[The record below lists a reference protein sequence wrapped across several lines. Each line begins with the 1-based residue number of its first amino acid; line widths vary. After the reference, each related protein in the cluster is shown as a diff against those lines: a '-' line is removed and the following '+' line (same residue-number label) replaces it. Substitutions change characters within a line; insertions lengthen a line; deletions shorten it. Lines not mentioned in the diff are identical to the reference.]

1 MARLVPGSGAVIEPI
16 FDDIF
21 GVRAVRVVNGGSGY
35 DPADPPRLT
44 IDGCG
49 TPDQE
54 AILYPIIAEGSGKI
68 VHVRVL
74 RRGRGYDPLR
84 VEIVP
89 QQETPN
95 VVRSFDINRIWQR
108 HPNSLTRGTF
118 TDDRLRIESDNH
130 PKPTWTQAEAVP
142 GGGPLVDRSFDQTFV
157 YRGGKDVPNFGT
169 RLAQEDKVTG
179 ILSNGGLLHTPDW
192 ASDGGAPG
200 TFSIDT
206 VKYDY
211 VKNADVYDTITE
223 GNIKYY
229 SSSKTINEF
238 ALENGVFQWGK
249 LEQFTWNVKTEL
261 DNLLLFIDP
270 ASLDQTLG
278 TIEVGRIIT
287 QIGGNARGE
296 IAKVITDNNG
306 LPTRIYIREVQST
319 FASGDKILGSNGFS
333 FTIQS
338 APITFPTGI
347 FYIDFGPEAHEF
359 GPFVPGTYYMAPKNI
374 RVQKNYL
381 IIWNQSD
388 SSNQNH
394 PMRFSTTPDGPLNQ
408 SSPGTI
414 LYTSSGS
421 SSAPAADYENEY
433 QALFLMNEDETNRI
447 YYHCAIHNYMSG
459 YTGDEGYMILD
470 TSPEEEEDEVNMNT
484 YYIEDFYQPG
494 DTSTI
499 DRSRHVDGHSK
510 VIGMSFDG
518 YPIYGPW
525 GYNSSGA
532 VAREVSSYRLRTGNE
547 VAGNR
552 EEIVTPS
559 TVTYAITVANGQ
571 FLVDGS
577 VVPFLNLKRGKTY
590 VFNQD
595 DSSNDANHLF
605 ISTTED
611 GWHVGAPPVIGDTTY
626 LYSQPHFATYY
637 IDGSQVTYTQ
647 YLSQFT
653 AASQREMRFFVP
665 VDAPNNLYAFAYSTS
680 GLGFRLTQDGY
691 VLGDFVEDYV
701 YDSSVGTLDEFN
713 GKFAVTPEY
722 PNGTYAYFMTE
733 DSSGNPAYPY
743 AIGPKYYGVPL
754 FEGDT
759 VPQKPDI
766 FPTRAEGEVALNP
779 DGTIAYVNVT
789 QQGDNYF
796 GPTTARILGGE
807 GSGALVN
814 PVVQTVTGLTLLN
827 PGQGYTVAPNLQF
840 TGGGGQDAEG
850 AAEVSPTGKVTS
862 ISINDPGEFYQ
873 EPPYILITGGGGSG
887 ARATAE
893 VNQGQISAINI
904 TDQGAGYT
912 SNPQVIFTKLVN
924 LKRKTQARQSLNS
937 DIRYLT
943 GLVKNVT
950 ASDTNIYVDDTSAFP
965 GSGSF
970 IINKETVS
978 YTSKTSGKFTGLT
991 RGTNFNY
998 DQRVIVD
1005 NSQLDDN
1012 GNSTYKFNVGDVVIR
1027 KVESASNKLARVY
1040 DWNPATRE
1048 LLVTFEVDELA
1059 FIDAGIPST
1068 EDAIVQ
1074 FDGGVYSSSASS
1086 QLPHVVLTSQGNS
1099 ITLLTEP
1106 ITTLANS
1113 AFEDDDELDGVGDGI
1128 ADLVNTGTQYDG
1140 QISLDGGII
1149 LGEPGETGRDSKFGI
1164 EETVGGQNTTL
1175 FQNGDQIKDAS
1186 IPFKFSTITTAGGL
1200 SEGVEHIGL
1209 ITLQLDANNAN
1220 GGNFS
1225 VNEVITGQV
1234 SGVQA
1239 TVVSWDPTTSKLTI
1253 KDTVPFNTGDSNKG
1267 ENGFLY
1273 EFSHNSTVV
1282 DIIVQNPGTNYTLA
1296 PNVAIENIGDI
1307 EATGTAV
1314 LTGAGDQV
1322 ASVTITNGGYG
1333 IKQSVDSGYNLHPTI
1348 TFSAASGD
1356 TTGSGAAA
1364 YAILGGEDILGT
1376 GGSRYRIKG
1385 IDYQTIIRS

>member
-1 MARLVPGSGAVIEPI
+1 MVI
-16 FDDIF
+16 
-21 GVRAVRVVNGGSGY
+21 
-35 DPADPPRLT
+35 
-44 IDGCG
+44 
-49 TPDQE
+49 Q
-54 AILYPIIAEGSGKI
+54 
-68 VHVRVL
+68 
-74 RRGRGYDPLR
+74 
-84 VEIVP
+84 
-89 QQETPN
+89 
-95 VVRSFDINRIWQR
+95 
-108 HPNSLTRGTF
+108 
-118 TDDRLRIESDNH
+118 
-130 PKPTWTQAEAVP
+130 
-142 GGGPLVDRSFDQTFV
+142 
-157 YRGGKDVPNFGT
+157 
-169 RLAQEDKVTG
+169 
-179 ILSNGGLLHTPDW
+179 
-192 ASDGGAPG
+192 
-200 TFSIDT
+200 
-206 VKYDY
+206 
-211 VKNADVYDTITE
+211 
-223 GNIKYY
+223 
-229 SSSKTINEF
+229 
-238 ALENGVFQWGK
+238 
-249 LEQFTWNVKTEL
+249 
-261 DNLLLFIDP
+261 
-270 ASLDQTLG
+270 
-278 TIEVGRIIT
+278 
-287 QIGGNARGE
+287 
-296 IAKVITDNNG
+296 
-306 LPTRIYIREVQST
+306 
-319 FASGDKILGSNGFS
+319 
-333 FTIQS
+333 
-338 APITFPTGI
+338 
-347 FYIDFGPEAHEF
+347 
-359 GPFVPGTYYMAPKNI
+359 
-374 RVQKNYL
+374 
-381 IIWNQSD
+381 
-388 SSNQNH
+388 
-394 PMRFSTTPDGPLNQ
+394 
-408 SSPGTI
+408 
-414 LYTSSGS
+414 
-421 SSAPAADYENEY
+421 
-433 QALFLMNEDETNRI
+433 
-447 YYHCAIHNYMSG
+447 
-459 YTGDEGYMILD
+459 
-470 TSPEEEEDEVNMNT
+470 
-484 YYIEDFYQPG
+484 
-494 DTSTI
+494 
-499 DRSRHVDGHSK
+499 
-510 VIGMSFDG
+510 
-518 YPIYGPW
+518 
-525 GYNSSGA
+525 
-532 VAREVSSYRLRTGNE
+532 
-547 VAGNR
+547 
-552 EEIVTPS
+552 
-559 TVTYAITVANGQ
+559 
-571 FLVDGS
+571 
-577 VVPFLNLKRGKTY
+577 
-590 VFNQD
+590 
-595 DSSNDANHLF
+595 
-605 ISTTED
+605 
-611 GWHVGAPPVIGDTTY
+611 
-626 LYSQPHFATYY
+626 
-637 IDGSQVTYTQ
+637 
-647 YLSQFT
+647 
-653 AASQREMRFFVP
+653 
-665 VDAPNNLYAFAYSTS
+665 
-680 GLGFRLTQDGY
+680 
-691 VLGDFVEDYV
+691 
-701 YDSSVGTLDEFN
+701 
-713 GKFAVTPEY
+713 
-722 PNGTYAYFMTE
+722 
-733 DSSGNPAYPY
+733 YPY

-759 VPQKPDI
+759 VPQRPDI

-814 PVVQTVTGLTLLN
+814 PVVQAVTGLTLLN

-970 IINKETVS
+970 IINKEAVS
-978 YTSKTSGKFTGLT
+978 YTAKTSGKFTGLT

-1005 NSQLDDN
+1005 NSQLDDD

-1128 ADLVNTGTQYDG
+1128 ADLVNTGTQYEG

-1164 EETVGGQNTTL
+1164 EEAVGGQNTTL

-1239 TVVSWDPTTSKLTI
+1239 K
-1253 KDTVPFNTGDSNKG
+1253 
-1267 ENGFLY
+1267 
-1273 EFSHNSTVV
+1273 
-1282 DIIVQNPGTNYTLA
+1282 
-1296 PNVAIENIGDI
+1296 
-1307 EATGTAV
+1307 
-1314 LTGAGDQV
+1314 
-1322 ASVTITNGGYG
+1322 
-1333 IKQSVDSGYNLHPTI
+1333 
-1348 TFSAASGD
+1348 
-1356 TTGSGAAA
+1356 
-1364 YAILGGEDILGT
+1364 
-1376 GGSRYRIKG
+1376 
-1385 IDYQTIIRS
+1385 